1 MLQKIFLVSEDDV
14 NSLIDDIGA
23 RISIN
28 QMRLEDNDNK
38 LNRSL
43 CDNITYAMGM
53 FQALKLL
60 DLVDEASEKDIKKG
74 FDIFY

>member
-43 CDNITYAMGM
+43 CDNITYVMGM

>member
-1 MLQKIFLVSEDDV
+1 MLQKIFLVSENDV
-14 NSLIDDIGA
+14 NSLIEDIGA

-38 LNRSL
+38 LNRSV

>member
-1 MLQKIFLVSEDDV
+1 MLQKIFLVSENVV
-14 NSLIDDIGA
+14 NSLVEDIGA

-38 LNRSL
+38 LNRTL

-53 FQALKLL
+53 FQALKFL

>member
-1 MLQKIFLVSEDDV
+1 MLQKVFLVSECDV
-14 NSLIDDIGA
+14 DSLIEDIGA

-28 QMRLEDNDNK
+28 QMRLEENDNK
-38 LNRSL
+38 LNRTL
-43 CDNITYAMGM
+43 CDNINFAMGM

-74 FDIFY
+74 LDIFY